1 MFLLYATLN
10 LGCTKQTPPNISEAS
25 QELRASA
32 PQDFVFGPGD
42 VFDLKVWRHDELEMT
57 ITIAPDG
64 NISVPLVGQL
74 NVSGLTYPEL
84 IDTLQSQ
91 LGEYLVEPSVA
102 VNIVSVSNQKVF
114 ILGEVQNPAVLQIAN
129 EMTILEALIRTGGIH
144 QDSRTDNVLLIRGE
158 LGDPELFLVDV
169 DAIYAQGDMSQL
181 VQLQKGDIV
190 YVPAKTITNVE
201 RFFRRIQGIIAP
213 FVGGSVVYRNAIQG
227 DAQGSSAAQD

>member
-1 MFLLYATLN
+1 MIWLLASLTA
-10 LGCTKQTPPNISEAS
+10 GCGGKAPPNIADAS
-25 QELRASA
+25 PELRAPA

-42 VFDLKVWRHDELEMT
+42 ILDLKVWRHSDLDMQ
-57 ITIAPDG
+57 ITVAPDG
-64 NISVPLVGQL
+64 NISVPLVGEL
-74 NVSGLTYPEL
+74 VVTGLTYPEL
-84 IDTLQSQ
+84 IDALESA
-91 LGEYLVEPSVA
+91 LSDYLVEPSVA

-144 QDSRTDNVLLIRGE
+144 QDSRTDNVLLIRGN
-158 LGDPELFLVDV
+158 LDSPELFLVDV
-169 DAIYAQGDMSQL
+169 KAIYASGDMSQL
-181 VQLQKGDIV
+181 VQLQRGDIV

-201 RFFRRIQGIIAP
+201 RFFRRVQGIIAP

>member
-1 MFLLYATLN
+1 MIWLLSILSV
-10 LGCTKQTPPNISEAS
+10 GCTKQAPSNIAEAG
-25 QELRASA
+25 EALRAPA

-42 VFDLKVWRHDELEMT
+42 VLDLNVWRHDELDMT
-57 ITIAPDG
+57 ITVAPDG
-64 NISVPLVGQL
+64 RISMPLIGEV
-74 NVSGLTYPEL
+74 VVTGLTYPEL
-84 IDTLQSQ
+84 ISTLEGS
-91 LGEYLVEPSVA
+91 LSEYIVEPSVA

-144 QDSRTDNVLLIRGE
+144 QDARTDNVLLIRGDIA
-158 LGDPELFLVDV
+158 DPELYLVDV
-169 DAIYAQGDMSQL
+169 DAIYAQGDMTQL

-201 RFFRRIQGIIAP
+201 RFFRRVQGIIAP